1 RRRWHG
7 PWYRLDGRKV
17 GPGVIRVSASALDIL
32 WSDLRLPG
40 SPAPLAVRSVGET
53 RDERARIRDEVYA
66 NLADRGLFRGGE
78 LDPALRERLEL
89 LAHASL
95 VVECEALI
103 DLSDPRSE
111 EHTSELQSRE
121 K

>member
-1 RRRWHG
+1 M
-7 PWYRLDGRKV
+7 
-17 GPGVIRVSASALDIL
+17 IRVSASALDIL

-78 LDPALRERLEL
+78 LDPAFVNDWSCSLTLQ
-89 LAHASL
+89 L

-103 DLSDPRSE
+103 DLSDPSRCVRWPWRPMVGVSWRCSPGARS
-111 EHTSELQSRE
+111 R
-121 K
+121 